1 MTIYIEDLI
10 HRSVVG
16 MNSIDHRST
25 SMLESFNE
33 QNNKGTG
40 LTEKQRAAAIRILTR
55 HKVDVSKS
63 LGTDISS
70 ILENPQYRLPLRE
83 IKVVRQVSIISYKDQ
98 GRAIKVEFPYD
109 EEKIKSIREYKKHSL
124 QAFWDPENKYWIFA
138 LEEENIKFLVKF
150 CENQEFKFD
159 EEFTEYK
166 KNILDIIENM
176 HNHVPMLVSDQD
188 VPKIVNSPEN
198 LPILTSKDVL
208 SAVFEA
214 RNLGILTWDENV
226 NQHKSIQELPEPIKE
241 FLTNDYD
248 HVTLIDS
255 QKTSID
261 CLKYLFRYMSPCL
274 VIIPGGSEYEKI
286 SMAYDFLIGCG
297 IKNYEM
303 STMFRLPTETGGNFN
318 NFIKINELNGP
329 ITSDTKIVFVS
340 TKLPKSVLKSKI
352 NFNCVV
358 NMGTHSAHHTIKE
371 FAKNHEN
378 LVIFSEINK
387 FKNIKD
393 RMEWQLHGS

>member
-16 MNSIDHRST
+16 INSIDHRST

-33 QNNKGTG
+33 QNNKGAG

-98 GRAIKVEFPYD
+98 GRAIKVEFPYN

-124 QAFWDPENKYWIFA
+124 QAFWDAENKYWIFA

-176 HNHVPMLVSDQD
+176 HNHVPMLVADRD
-188 VPKIVNSPEN
+188 VPKIVNSPKN

-226 NQHKSIQELPEPIKE
+226 NQHKSIQELP
-241 FLTNDYD
+241 
-248 HVTLIDS
+248 
-255 QKTSID
+255 
-261 CLKYLFRYMSPCL
+261 
-274 VIIPGGSEYEKI
+274 
-286 SMAYDFLIGCG
+286 
-297 IKNYEM
+297 
-303 STMFRLPTETGGNFN
+303 
-318 NFIKINELNGP
+318 
-329 ITSDTKIVFVS
+329 
-340 TKLPKSVLKSKI
+340 
-352 NFNCVV
+352 
-358 NMGTHSAHHTIKE
+358 
-371 FAKNHEN
+371 
-378 LVIFSEINK
+378 
-387 FKNIKD
+387 
-393 RMEWQLHGS
+393 